1 MVATIAILQK
11 LPVRPESAA
20 RLPSAII
27 GACSVALFAA
37 IVWLLA
43 GPWAALAASFMFA
56 FYPEAIRQSRTAGL
70 YSAQLLLGVV
80 ALGAGWLAT
89 SRASPHLSS
98 APLDLVRRWAWVAI
112 ALAAFL
118 GAGLA
123 HLSAGLVLAA
133 YGVWMLL
140 LAAAALW
147 ISGRSTIAS
156 NLAVQVVIVGI
167 AAGVLLL
174 IVKPELFALIRD
186 KIGAV
191 PPPALDHAAVHGSG
205 RGFHVFALS
214 AQFAWVMSLLPLLV
228 LLVLRQY
235 PWLTLYLTLWFVI
248 PLVANSLFIARKEER
263 LLLFAA
269 PALFVLAGLALN
281 EARQGVARV
290 INLHAREWLATYR
303 SAVRLGDSVVW
314 FLVAFALLTLPAL
327 GIAMRIPQSAG
338 SNATSD
344 WIALR
349 RVFEESQGGADIPLG
364 SVEPF
369 AALLYLGRSDFAV
382 GAQSGALPTEIGSK
396 LPAGRFRLAA
406 DTLPRESLS
415 GAVLARTLPQLQ
427 GAFAS
432 AEDVHLVVSSRALSE
447 RVVDSSIRSALDGAS
462 ELCRDRCGELRLFR
476 IKLGEADSTT
486 TSPADTTLTRGPGGK

>member
-1 MVATIAILQK
+1 
-11 LPVRPESAA
+11 
-20 RLPSAII
+20 
-27 GACSVALFAA
+27 
-37 IVWLLA
+37 
-43 GPWAALAASFMFA
+43 
-56 FYPEAIRQSRTAGL
+56 
-70 YSAQLLLGVV
+70 
-80 ALGAGWLAT
+80 
-89 SRASPHLSS
+89 
-98 APLDLVRRWAWVAI
+98 
-112 ALAAFL
+112 
-118 GAGLA
+118 
-123 HLSAGLVLAA
+123 
-133 YGVWMLL
+133 
-140 LAAAALW
+140 
-147 ISGRSTIAS
+147 
-156 NLAVQVVIVGI
+156 
-167 AAGVLLL
+167 
-174 IVKPELFALIRD
+174 
-186 KIGAV
+186 
-191 PPPALDHAAVHGSG
+191 
-205 RGFHVFALS
+205 
-214 AQFAWVMSLLPLLV
+214 V